1 MNNEDDNIRRELY
14 LLIAKFL
21 SKGPC
26 ERAASVLVEEL
37 AKHRLLGRRLD
48 WTGQEHDQTYEETCA
63 RIRHIPDDF
72 LLRISQRLG
81 PLVEQCVP
89 GSASGFRSLLGAG
102 RQSLLRTSSGN
113 FQKQRRATRSVL
125 CWVNTFV
132 ISTDCH
138 LPGVVLSSE
147 RV

>member
-1 MNNEDDNIRRELY
+1 MNIY
-14 LLIAKFL
+14 F
-21 SKGPC
+21 
-26 ERAASVLVEEL
+26 
-37 AKHRLLGRRLD
+37 
-48 WTGQEHDQTYEETCA
+48 QQCA

-113 FQKQRRATRSVL
+113 FQKQRRATRSVF
-125 CWVNTFV
+125 CWVNTSV
-132 ISTDCH
+132 ISTESH
-138 LPGVVLSSE
+138 LPGVRGYVNEGSIGANKNLQQPRCILKLDPISVLALFFNFS
-147 RV
+147 